1 MSGGL
6 GGAGDLLNQVTA
18 MAKPLLESGM
28 GLVSG
33 GGGGDLLGKA
43 VGMAKPLL
51 DQASGLLGG
60 GGGNGLGNLAGL
72 AGGLDLANATAL
84 LGQAGE
90 MVKPFLDQAMGMVSG
105 LTGGAGGGNL
115 MDTAMG
121 ALGKLKG

>member
-1 MSGGL
+1 M
-6 GGAGDLLNQVTA
+6 
-18 MAKPLLESGM
+18 ESGM

-51 DQASGLLGG
+51 DQASGLMGGLNCGG
-60 GGGNGLGNLAGL
+60 GLSSL
-72 AGGLDLANATAL
+72 AGGLDLGNATAL
-84 LGQAGE
+84 LGQAGG

-105 LTGGAGGGNL
+105 LTGGGGAGNL
-115 MDTAMG
+115 MDSAMG